1 MVMHWSF
8 AKTSRALAMSKRLMT
23 DAIPS
28 SFDQAENPH
37 FVLVLSIIELGLIN
51 RVNCV
56 IPSLR

>member
-1 MVMHWSF
+1 
-8 AKTSRALAMSKRLMT
+8 LMT